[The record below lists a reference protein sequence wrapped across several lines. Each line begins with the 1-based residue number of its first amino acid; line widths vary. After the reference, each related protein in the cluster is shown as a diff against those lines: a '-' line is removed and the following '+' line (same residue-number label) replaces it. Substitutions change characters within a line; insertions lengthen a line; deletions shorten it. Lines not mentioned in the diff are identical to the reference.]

1 MDKNLLLK
9 QIKNKSNFNFEDCY
23 SLNFYE
29 KRKGCLISQE
39 KYISLLIIYGVV
51 SVNIDSKIIKL
62 VEGTIILLRN
72 GSNIKYSL
80 DEMNS
85 KICVINFTKEFFDS
99 NLKAQMADCPILY
112 DFIRLD
118 TKKIEYLVFDI
129 TNYDIVNKY
138 LNFLLYEITRTNEK
152 NEKLVKAAL
161 VLFLTNL
168 HNLHQDSL
176 IISESSMMENYDVGR
191 WLKYMVD
198 NYSTVSLSSMAK
210 DFNFNPTYFS
220 LRFKTLANDSF
231 SNKLREIKLE
241 KAKWLLITTD
251 LSVQN
256 VSEIIGFKEKSYFF
270 RIFKKR
276 YGMTPLKYRKV
287 NRDLRN

>member
-9 QIKNKSNFNFEDCY
+9 QIKNKSNFKFEACY
-23 SLNFYE
+23 SINLYE
-29 KRKGCLISQE
+29 KRNGFLMTQE

-80 DEMNS
+80 DEMNL
-85 KICVINFTKEFFDS
+85 KICIINFRKEFFDS
-99 NLKAQMADCPILY
+99 NLKSQMADCPILY

-118 TKKIEYLVFDI
+118 TQKIEYLVFDI
-129 TNYDIVNKY
+129 TNYDIVKKY

-198 NYSTVSLSSMAK
+198 NYSTVSLTSMAK

-256 VSEIIGFKEKSYFF
+256 ISEIIGFKEKSYFF

>member
-9 QIKNKSNFNFEDCY
+9 QIKNKSNFNFKDGY
-23 SLNFYE
+23 SLDLYE
-29 KRKGCLISQE
+29 KRNGFLISKE

-80 DEMNS
+80 DEKNS

-118 TKKIEYLVFDI
+118 TKKIEYLVFDV

-138 LNFLLYEITRTNEK
+138 LNFLLYEITRINEK

-168 HNLHQDSL
+168 HNIHKDSL
-176 IISESSMMENYDVGR
+176 IISESSMMENYDVGS

-198 NYSTVSLSSMAK
+198 NYSTVSLNSMAK
-210 DFNFNPTYFS
+210 AFNFNPTYFS
-220 LRFKTLANDSF
+220 LKFKILANDSF

-256 VSEIIGFKEKSYFF
+256 ISEIIGFKEKSYFF

-287 NRDLRN
+287 NQDLRN

>member
-1 MDKNLLLK
+1 MLLK
-9 QIKNKSNFNFEDCY
+9 QIKNKSNFKFEDCY
-23 SLNFYE
+23 SINLYE
-29 KRKGCLISQE
+29 KRNGFLMTQE

-80 DEMNS
+80 DEKDS
-85 KICVINFTKEFFDS
+85 KICIINFRKEFFDS
-99 NLKAQMADCPILY
+99 NLKSQMADCPILY

-118 TKKIEYLVFDI
+118 TQKIEYLVFDI
-129 TNYDIVNKY
+129 TNYDIVKKY

-168 HNLHQDSL
+168 HNVHQDSL

-198 NYSTVSLSSMAK
+198 NYSTVSLTSMAK

-256 VSEIIGFKEKSYFF
+256 ISEIIGFKEKSYFF

>member
-23 SLNFYE
+23 SLNLYE
-29 KRKGCLISQE
+29 KRNGFLISQE

-256 VSEIIGFKEKSYFF
+256 VSEIIAFKEKSYFF

>member
-9 QIKNKSNFNFEDCY
+9 QIKNKSNFKFEDCY
-23 SLNFYE
+23 SINLYE
-29 KRKGCLISQE
+29 KRNGFLMTQE

-80 DEMNS
+80 DEKDS
-85 KICVINFTKEFFDS
+85 KICIINFRKEFFDS
-99 NLKAQMADCPILY
+99 NLKSQMADCPILY

-118 TKKIEYLVFDI
+118 TQKIEYLVFDI
-129 TNYDIVNKY
+129 TNYDIVKKY

-168 HNLHQDSL
+168 HNVHQDSL

-198 NYSTVSLSSMAK
+198 NYSTVSLTSMAK

-256 VSEIIGFKEKSYFF
+256 ISEIIEFKEKSYFF

-276 YGMTPLKYRKV
+276 YGMTTLKYRKV

>member
-9 QIKNKSNFNFEDCY
+9 QIKNKSNFNFKDGY
-23 SLNFYE
+23 SLDLYE
-29 KRKGCLISQE
+29 KRNGFLISKE

-80 DEMNS
+80 DEKNS

-118 TKKIEYLVFDI
+118 TKKIEYLVFDV

-138 LNFLLYEITRTNEK
+138 LNFLLYEITRINEK

-168 HNLHQDSL
+168 HNIHKDSL
-176 IISESSMMENYDVGR
+176 IISESSMMENYDIGS

-198 NYSTVSLSSMAK
+198 NYSTVSLNSMAK
-210 DFNFNPTYFS
+210 AFNFNPTYFS
-220 LRFKTLANDSF
+220 LKFKILANDSF

-256 VSEIIGFKEKSYFF
+256 ISEIIGFKEKSYFF

-287 NRDLRN
+287 NQDLRN

>member
-9 QIKNKSNFNFEDCY
+9 KIKNKSNFKFEDCY
-23 SLNFYE
+23 SINLYE
-29 KRKGCLISQE
+29 KRNGFLMTQE

-80 DEMNS
+80 DEKDS
-85 KICVINFTKEFFDS
+85 KICIINFRKEFFDS
-99 NLKAQMADCPILY
+99 NLKSQMADCPILY

-118 TKKIEYLVFDI
+118 TQKIEYLVFDI
-129 TNYDIVNKY
+129 TNYDIVKKY

-168 HNLHQDSL
+168 HNVHQDSL

-198 NYSTVSLSSMAK
+198 NYSTVSLTSMAK

-256 VSEIIGFKEKSYFF
+256 ISEIIGFKEKSYFF

>member
-9 QIKNKSNFNFEDCY
+9 QIKNKSNFKFEDCY
-23 SLNFYE
+23 SINLYE
-29 KRKGCLISQE
+29 KRNGFLMTQE

-80 DEMNS
+80 DEKDS
-85 KICVINFTKEFFDS
+85 KICIINFRKEFFDS
-99 NLKAQMADCPILY
+99 NLKSQMADCPILY

-118 TKKIEYLVFDI
+118 TQKIEYLVFDI
-129 TNYDIVNKY
+129 TNYDIVKKY

-168 HNLHQDSL
+168 HNVHQDSL

-198 NYSTVSLSSMAK
+198 NYSTVSLTSMAK

-256 VSEIIGFKEKSYFF
+256 ISEIIEFKKKSYFF

>member
-1 MDKNLLLK
+1 MT
-9 QIKNKSNFNFEDCY
+9 
-23 SLNFYE
+23 
-29 KRKGCLISQE
+29 QE

-80 DEMNS
+80 DEKDS
-85 KICVINFTKEFFDS
+85 KICIINFRKEFFDS
-99 NLKAQMADCPILY
+99 NLKSQMADCPILY

-118 TKKIEYLVFDI
+118 TQKIEYLVFDI
-129 TNYDIVNKY
+129 TNYDIVKKY

-168 HNLHQDSL
+168 HNVHQDSL

-198 NYSTVSLSSMAK
+198 NYSTVSLTSMAK

-256 VSEIIGFKEKSYFF
+256 ISEIIEFKEKSYFF

>member
-9 QIKNKSNFNFEDCY
+9 QIENKSNFNFKGGY
-23 SLNFYE
+23 SLDLYA
-29 KRKGCLISQE
+29 KRNGFLISKE

-80 DEMNS
+80 DEINS
-85 KICVINFTKEFFDS
+85 KICVINFKEEFFDP
-99 NLKAQMADCPILY
+99 NLKYQMADCPILY

-118 TKKIEYLVFDI
+118 TKKMEYLVFDI
-129 TNYDIVNKY
+129 TTYDIVNKY

-168 HNLHQDSL
+168 HNVHQDSL
-176 IISESSMMENYDVGR
+176 IISESSMMENYDVRR

-198 NYSTVSLSSMAK
+198 NYSTVSLNSMAK
-210 DFNFNPTYFS
+210 AFNFNPTYFS

-256 VSEIIGFKEKSYFF
+256 ISEIIGFKEKSYFF

>member
-9 QIKNKSNFNFEDCY
+9 QIKNKSNFKFEDCY
-23 SLNFYE
+23 SINLYE
-29 KRKGCLISQE
+29 KRNGFLMTQE
-39 KYISLLIIYGVV
+39 KYIYLLIIYGVV

-80 DEMNS
+80 DEKDS
-85 KICVINFTKEFFDS
+85 KICIINFRKEFFDS
-99 NLKAQMADCPILY
+99 NLKSQMADCPILY

-118 TKKIEYLVFDI
+118 TQKIEYLVFDI
-129 TNYDIVNKY
+129 TNYDIVKKY

-168 HNLHQDSL
+168 HNVHQDSL

-198 NYSTVSLSSMAK
+198 NYSTVSLTSMAK

-256 VSEIIGFKEKSYFF
+256 ISEIIEFKEKSYFF

>member
-1 MDKNLLLK
+1 MDKTLLLK
-9 QIKNKSNFNFEDCY
+9 QIKNKSNLNFEDCY
-23 SLNFYE
+23 SLNLYE
-29 KRKGCLISQE
+29 KRNGFLISEE
-39 KYISLLIIYGVV
+39 KYISLLIVYGVV
-51 SVNIDSKIIKL
+51 TVNIDSKIIKL

-72 GSNIKYSL
+72 GSNIKYSC
-80 DEMNS
+80 DDKNS
-85 KICVINFTKEFFDS
+85 KICVINFREEFFDS
-99 NLKAQMADCPILY
+99 NLKSQMADCPILY

-118 TKKIEYLVFDI
+118 TKKMEYLVFDI
-129 TNYDIVNKY
+129 TTYDIVKKY
-138 LNFLLYEITRTNEK
+138 LNFLLYEISSINDK
-152 NEKLVKAAL
+152 NEKLVKAVL

-168 HNLHQDSL
+168 HNVHKDSL
-176 IISESSMMENYDVGR
+176 IISESSMMENYDIGR

-198 NYSTVSLSSMAK
+198 NYSTVSLNSMAK

>member
-9 QIKNKSNFNFEDCY
+9 QIKNKSNFNFKDGY
-23 SLNFYE
+23 SLDLYE
-29 KRKGCLISQE
+29 KRNGFLISKE

-72 GSNIKYSL
+72 GSNIKYSIN
-80 DEMNS
+80 EKNS

-118 TKKIEYLVFDI
+118 TKKIEYLVFDV
-129 TNYDIVNKY
+129 TNYDIVKKY
-138 LNFLLYEITRTNEK
+138 LNFLLYEITRINEN

-168 HNLHQDSL
+168 HNIHKDSL
-176 IISESSMMENYDVGR
+176 IISESSMMENYDVGS

-198 NYSTVSLSSMAK
+198 NYSTVSLNSTAK
-210 DFNFNPTYFS
+210 AFNFNPTYFS
-220 LRFKTLANDSF
+220 LKFKILANDSF

-256 VSEIIGFKEKSYFF
+256 ISEIIGFKEKSYFF

-287 NRDLRN
+287 NQDLRN

>member
-9 QIKNKSNFNFEDCY
+9 QIKNKSNFKFQDCY
-23 SLNFYE
+23 SINLYE
-29 KRKGCLISQE
+29 KRNGFLMTQE

-80 DEMNS
+80 DEKDS
-85 KICVINFTKEFFDS
+85 KICIINFRKEFFDS
-99 NLKAQMADCPILY
+99 NLKSQMADCPILY

-118 TKKIEYLVFDI
+118 TQKIEYLVFDI
-129 TNYDIVNKY
+129 TNYDIVKKY

-168 HNLHQDSL
+168 HNVHQDSL

-198 NYSTVSLSSMAK
+198 NYSTVSLTSMAK

-256 VSEIIGFKEKSYFF
+256 ISEIIEFKEKSYFF

>member
-9 QIKNKSNFNFEDCY
+9 QIKNKSNFNFKDGY
-23 SLNFYE
+23 SLDLYE
-29 KRKGCLISQE
+29 KRNGFLISKE

-80 DEMNS
+80 DEKNS

-118 TKKIEYLVFDI
+118 TKKIEYLVFDV

-138 LNFLLYEITRTNEK
+138 LNFLLYEITRINEK

-168 HNLHQDSL
+168 HNIHKDSL

-198 NYSTVSLSSMAK
+198 NYSTVSLNSMAK
-210 DFNFNPTYFS
+210 AFNFNPTYFS
-220 LRFKTLANDSF
+220 LKFKILANDSF

-256 VSEIIGFKEKSYFF
+256 ISEIIGFKEKSYFF

-287 NRDLRN
+287 NQDLRN

>member
-9 QIKNKSNFNFEDCY
+9 QIKNKSNFKFEDCY
-23 SLNFYE
+23 SINLYE
-29 KRKGCLISQE
+29 KRNGFLMTQE

-80 DEMNS
+80 DEKDS
-85 KICVINFTKEFFDS
+85 KICIINFRKEFFDS
-99 NLKAQMADCPILY
+99 NLKSQMADCPILY

-118 TKKIEYLVFDI
+118 TQKIEYLVFDI
-129 TNYDIVNKY
+129 TNYDIVKKY

-168 HNLHQDSL
+168 HNVHQDSL

-198 NYSTVSLSSMAK
+198 NYSTVSLTSMAK

-256 VSEIIGFKEKSYFF
+256 ISEIIEFKEKSYFF

>member
-29 KRKGCLISQE
+29 KRKGYLISQE

-80 DEMNS
+80 DEKNS
-85 KICVINFTKEFFDS
+85 KICVINFRKEFFDS
-99 NLKAQMADCPILY
+99 NLKSQMTDCPILY

-118 TKKIEYLVFDI
+118 TKKIEYLIFDI

-138 LNFLLYEITRTNEK
+138 LNFLLYEITRINEK

-168 HNLHQDSL
+168 HNVHQDSL

-198 NYSTVSLSSMAK
+198 NYSTVSLNSMAK
-210 DFNFNPTYFS
+210 AFNFNPTYFS

>member
-9 QIKNKSNFNFEDCY
+9 QIKNKSNFKFEDCY
-23 SLNFYE
+23 SINLYE
-29 KRKGCLISQE
+29 KRNGFLMTQG

-80 DEMNS
+80 DEKDS
-85 KICVINFTKEFFDS
+85 KICIINFRKEFFDS
-99 NLKAQMADCPILY
+99 NLKSQMADCPILY

-118 TKKIEYLVFDI
+118 TQKIEYLVFDI
-129 TNYDIVNKY
+129 TNYDIVKKY

-168 HNLHQDSL
+168 HNVHQDSL

-198 NYSTVSLSSMAK
+198 NYSTVSLTSMAK

-256 VSEIIGFKEKSYFF
+256 ISEIIEFKEKSYFF

>member
-9 QIKNKSNFNFEDCY
+9 QIKNKSNFKFEDCY
-23 SLNFYE
+23 SINLYE
-29 KRKGCLISQE
+29 KRNGFLMTQE

-80 DEMNS
+80 DEKDS
-85 KICVINFTKEFFDS
+85 KICIINFRKEFFDS
-99 NLKAQMADCPILY
+99 NLKSQMADCPILY

-118 TKKIEYLVFDI
+118 TQKIEYLVFDI
-129 TNYDIVNKY
+129 TNYDIVKKY

-198 NYSTVSLSSMAK
+198 NYSTVSLTSMAK

-256 VSEIIGFKEKSYFF
+256 ISEIIEFKEKSYFF

>member
-9 QIKNKSNFNFEDCY
+9 QIKNKSNFNFKDGY
-23 SLNFYE
+23 SLDLYE
-29 KRKGCLISQE
+29 KRNGFLISKE

-72 GSNIKYSL
+72 GSNIKYSIN
-80 DEMNS
+80 EKNS

-118 TKKIEYLVFDI
+118 TKKIEYLVFDV
-129 TNYDIVNKY
+129 TNYDIVKKY
-138 LNFLLYEITRTNEK
+138 LNFLLYEITRINEN

-168 HNLHQDSL
+168 HNIHKDSL
-176 IISESSMMENYDVGR
+176 IISESSMMENYDVGS

-198 NYSTVSLSSMAK
+198 NYSTVSLNSMAK
-210 DFNFNPTYFS
+210 AFNFNPTYFS
-220 LRFKTLANDSF
+220 LKFKILANDSF

-256 VSEIIGFKEKSYFF
+256 ISEIIGFKEKSYFF

-287 NRDLRN
+287 NQDLRN

>member
-9 QIKNKSNFNFEDCY
+9 QIKNKSNFKFEDCY
-23 SLNFYE
+23 SINLYE
-29 KRKGCLISQE
+29 KRNGFLMTQE

-80 DEMNS
+80 DEKDS
-85 KICVINFTKEFFDS
+85 KICIINFRKEFFDS
-99 NLKAQMADCPILY
+99 NLKSQMADCPILY

-118 TKKIEYLVFDI
+118 TQKIEYLVFDI
-129 TNYDIVNKY
+129 TNYDIVKKY

-168 HNLHQDSL
+168 HNVHQDSL

-198 NYSTVSLSSMAK
+198 NYSTVSLTSMAK

-241 KAKWLLITTD
+241 KAKWLLITTY

-256 VSEIIGFKEKSYFF
+256 ISEIIEFKEKSYFF

>member
-1 MDKNLLLK
+1 
-9 QIKNKSNFNFEDCY
+9 
-23 SLNFYE
+23 
-29 KRKGCLISQE
+29 
-39 KYISLLIIYGVV
+39 
-51 SVNIDSKIIKL
+51 
-62 VEGTIILLRN
+62 
-72 GSNIKYSL
+72 
-80 DEMNS
+80 
-85 KICVINFTKEFFDS
+85 
-99 NLKAQMADCPILY
+99 MADCPILY

-118 TKKIEYLVFDI
+118 TQKIEYLVFDI
-129 TNYDIVNKY
+129 TNYDIVKKY

-168 HNLHQDSL
+168 HNVHQDSL

-198 NYSTVSLSSMAK
+198 NYSTVSLTSMAK

-256 VSEIIGFKEKSYFF
+256 ISEIIGFKEKSYFF

>member
-1 MDKNLLLK
+1 LDKNLLLK
-9 QIKNKSNFNFEDCY
+9 QIKNKSNFKFEDCY
-23 SLNFYE
+23 SINLYE
-29 KRKGCLISQE
+29 KRNGFLMTQE

-80 DEMNS
+80 DEKDS
-85 KICVINFTKEFFDS
+85 KICIINFRKEFFDS
-99 NLKAQMADCPILY
+99 NLKSQMADCPILY

-118 TKKIEYLVFDI
+118 TQKIEYLVFDI
-129 TNYDIVNKY
+129 TNYDIVKKY

-168 HNLHQDSL
+168 HNVHQDSL

-198 NYSTVSLSSMAK
+198 NYSTVSLTSMAK

-256 VSEIIGFKEKSYFF
+256 ISEIIEFKEKSYFF

>member
-9 QIKNKSNFNFEDCY
+9 QIKNKSNFKFEDFY
-23 SLNFYE
+23 SINLYE
-29 KRKGCLISQE
+29 KRNGFLMTQE

-80 DEMNS
+80 DEKDS
-85 KICVINFTKEFFDS
+85 KICIINFRKEFFDS
-99 NLKAQMADCPILY
+99 NLKSQMADCPILY

-118 TKKIEYLVFDI
+118 TQKIEYLVFDI
-129 TNYDIVNKY
+129 TNYDIVKKY

-168 HNLHQDSL
+168 HNVHQDSL

-198 NYSTVSLSSMAK
+198 NYSTVSLTSMAK

-256 VSEIIGFKEKSYFF
+256 ISEIIEFKEKSYFF